1 MRRIAAL
8 ACATATALAFTSTA
22 RAQEPVPSAADA
34 PPTVNAVWL
43 ERDLTF
49 TYMGSTSYYTCDG
62 LRDKV
67 RTVLERLGARPGFK
81 VSARNCMNM
90 PRPEWSPA
98 VRIVAAFPA
107 EATPERLAELADSA
121 PERELAAR
129 AGGRPADEA
138 TAQFPARWKRVE
150 FQSGPP
156 GFREIDDGDCELMEQ
171 LQRSVFEQIGVRVIE
186 SSVSCVPHQR
196 TLGAVRM
203 TVEVLEPVPPPDE
216 AAR

>member
-8 ACATATALAFTSTA
+8 ACASATSLVLAWGA
-22 RAQEPVPSAADA
+22 HAQEQVTAADA
-34 PPTVNAVWL
+34 PPAVNAVWL
-43 ERDLTF
+43 ERDLMF
-49 TYMGSTSYYTCDG
+49 TYMGFTSYYTCDG

-81 VSARNCMNM
+81 VTPRSCMNM

-107 EATPERLAELADSA
+107 EATPELLAELAAGASK
-121 PERELAAR
+121 RELAAR
-129 AGGRPADEA
+129 AGGRPVDEP

-150 FQSGPP
+150 FQSRPQGH
-156 GFREIDDGDCELMEQ
+156 GDIDDGDCELMEQ
-171 LQRSVFEQIGVRVIE
+171 LQRSVFDQIGVRAVE
-186 SSVSCVPHQR
+186 SSLSCVPRQR

-203 TVEVLEPVPPPDE
+203 TVEVLEPVPPPAE
-216 AAR
+216 PAQ

>member
-8 ACATATALAFTSTA
+8 ACASATALAFAWTA
-22 RAQEPVPSAADA
+22 RAQDPVPAADA
-34 PPTVNAVWL
+34 PPAVSAVWV
-43 ERDLTF
+43 EKDLMF
-49 TYMGSTSYYTCDG
+49 TYMGFTSYYTCDG

-67 RTVLERLGARPGFK
+67 HAVLERLGAREGFK
-81 VSARNCMNM
+81 VTARGCMNS

-107 EATPERLAELADSA
+107 EATPELMAELAASA

-129 AGGRPADEA
+129 AGGRPATEA

-150 FQSGPP
+150 FQSGPH
-156 GFREIDDGDCELMEQ
+156 GLREIDDGDCELMEQ
-171 LQRSVFEQIGVRVIE
+171 LRRSVFEQIGVRVLE
-186 SSVSCVPHQR
+186 SDVSCVPRQV

-203 TVEVLEPVPPPDE
+203 AVEVLEPVPP
-216 AAR
+216 AADPAR